1 MAWIKVGDNA
11 YTHPKLVACASV
23 AGAPESAV
31 REMFGW
37 FLACSCY
44 SASHYTDYRVDLY
57 IARKEGGANSGWL
70 IEAAQRTGLVKV
82 REDDGITS
90 LELVQDPEFVGII
103 LKAEKDWNRQQQ
115 ADTRN
120 PALAVPVRL
129 RDGDQC
135 RYCGTVVSW
144 MGKISPRRACFD
156 HRDPTQGA
164 RTPEDLV
171 VACFHCNSSR
181 REHGAEWDRDH
192 PLLPAPVA
200 PIYGVSTAKFLTEN
214 GHPMESNVSDP
225 KRGQRGGSADP
236 APRQGVRPAAEP
248 AATSSIGGATPD
260 PDGPSLGRSLSG
272 VSLSEGCGSRSAGS
286 GQGVTGHQSGSG
298 DTRGGLTPP
307 AVGRGDQPTRVP
319 SAGRQKTRPN
329 RRRGKRGG
337 GRK

>member
-57 IARKEGGANSGWL
+57 IARKEGGAASGWL

-82 REDDGITS
+82 REDDGITY

-135 RYCGTVVSW
+135 RYCSTVVSW

-214 GHPMESNVSDP
+214 GHPMEPNVSDP
-225 KRGQRGGSADP
+225 KRGQRGSSADT
-236 APRQGVRPAAEP
+236 APRQGVRPAAQH
-248 AATSSIGGATPD
+248 AATSSTGGATEES
-260 PDGPSLGRSLSG
+260 SLEG
-272 VSLSEGCGSRSAGS
+272 VSHSEGCGSRSAGS
-286 GQGVTGHQSGSG
+286 GRGGTGHQSGSG

-307 AVGRGDQPTRVP
+307 VRGKAGGTPREP
-319 SAGRQKTRPN
+319 STGRQQTRQN

-337 GRK
+337 RRK

>member
-57 IARKEGGANSGWL
+57 IARKEGGAASEWL
-70 IEAAQRTGLVKV
+70 IDAATRTGLVKV
-82 REDDGITS
+82 REDDGITY

-135 RYCGTVVSW
+135 RYCSTVVSW

-225 KRGQRGGSADP
+225 KRGQRGSSADT
-236 APRQGVRPAAEP
+236 APRQGVRPAAQP
-248 AATSSIGGATPD
+248 AATSSTGGATS
-260 PDGPSLGRSLSG
+260 SLG
-272 VSLSEGCGSRSAGS
+272 VSLPGESDSEGCGSRSAGS
-286 GQGVTGHQSGSG
+286 GRGRTGHQSGSG

-307 AVGRGDQPTRVP
+307 VKGKAGGTPREP
-319 SAGRQKTRPN
+319 STGRQQTRQN

-337 GRK
+337 RRK